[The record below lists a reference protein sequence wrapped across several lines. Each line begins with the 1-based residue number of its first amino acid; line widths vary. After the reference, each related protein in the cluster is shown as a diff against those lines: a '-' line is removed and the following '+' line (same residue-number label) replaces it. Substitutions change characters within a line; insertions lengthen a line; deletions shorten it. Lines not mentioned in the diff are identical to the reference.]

1 MSLLPKVI
9 YRFNACYIKILMAF
23 YIDRKN
29 NLEVSMEPL
38 KPKMANAV
46 LSTMN
51 RAGSITLPNL
61 KLYGKAVV
69 LKTVDSRTDW

>member
-46 LSTMN
+46 LSTVN
-51 RAGSITLPNL
+51 RAGGITLPNL
-61 KLYGKAVV
+61 KLYCKAVV

>member
-1 MSLLPKVI
+1 
-9 YRFNACYIKILMAF
+9 MAF

-46 LSTMN
+46 LSTVN
-51 RAGSITLPNL
+51 RAGGIILPNL
-61 KLYGKAVV
+61 KLYCKAVV

>member
-46 LSTMN
+46 LSTLN
-51 RAGSITLPNL
+51 RAGGITLPNL
-61 KLYGKAVV
+61 KLYCKAVV